1 MAYVM
6 VNSKDYNTPTEEY
19 YQRIENG
26 YIENGL
32 PLEYLEQA
40 YEKAEEM
47 VCERIERDNS
57 SISLFNRE
65 YLDSIS
71 NNDDIAVNA
80 FRMGAMYQQYFND
93 NDLEAFEIMDMVKE
107 YKTADRFEQV
117 LKEIELREQIGNLY
131 CAYGSNMDLEQMRYR
146 CPNSKVVSTSC
157 IEDYRLQFNQHAT
170 IVKDKGAKTPVVL
183 WEIAPQD
190 WKSLDR
196 YEGYPSYYRKELM
209 NVKVGGRERAS
220 LVYIMNTPDFAI
232 SPPALTYL
240 EGIKRGCKQHGIDTE
255 YLDKAYADSIQ
266 RVKQLRTRC
275 KHSLK
280 VGDKNEN

>member
-1 MAYVM
+1 MITDEEYDELMKLFFSPDNTPKEQPKKNEEYKIYVAYGSNINTEQMMFRCPDAEIYATGMVQDYELSFNKVATLQKKKGEEAPALLWKLSSSDERSLDKFEGYPHKYKKIAVDVKCQDKIVSGMAYVM

-93 NDLEAFEIMDMVKE
+93 NDLEAFEIMDMVK
-107 YKTADRFEQV
+107 
-117 LKEIELREQIGNLY
+117 
-131 CAYGSNMDLEQMRYR
+131 
-146 CPNSKVVSTSC
+146 
-157 IEDYRLQFNQHAT
+157 
-170 IVKDKGAKTPVVL
+170 
-183 WEIAPQD
+183 
-190 WKSLDR
+190 
-196 YEGYPSYYRKELM
+196 
-209 NVKVGGRERAS
+209 
-220 LVYIMNTPDFAI
+220 
-232 SPPALTYL
+232 
-240 EGIKRGCKQHGIDTE
+240 
-255 YLDKAYADSIQ
+255 
-266 RVKQLRTRC
+266 
-275 KHSLK
+275 
-280 VGDKNEN
+280 

>member
-1 MAYVM
+1 MKCQDKIVSGMAYVM

-47 VCERIERDNS
+47 VSERIERDNS

-107 YKTADRFEQV
+107 YKTADRFEQA
-117 LKEIELREQIGNLY
+117 LKEIELR
-131 CAYGSNMDLEQMRYR
+131 
-146 CPNSKVVSTSC
+146 
-157 IEDYRLQFNQHAT
+157 
-170 IVKDKGAKTPVVL
+170 
-183 WEIAPQD
+183 
-190 WKSLDR
+190 
-196 YEGYPSYYRKELM
+196 
-209 NVKVGGRERAS
+209 
-220 LVYIMNTPDFAI
+220 
-232 SPPALTYL
+232 
-240 EGIKRGCKQHGIDTE
+240 
-255 YLDKAYADSIQ
+255 
-266 RVKQLRTRC
+266 
-275 KHSLK
+275 
-280 VGDKNEN
+280 

>member
-93 NDLEAFEIMDMVKE
+93 NDLEA
-107 YKTADRFEQV
+107 
-117 LKEIELREQIGNLY
+117 L
-131 CAYGSNMDLEQMRYR
+131 
-146 CPNSKVVSTSC
+146 
-157 IEDYRLQFNQHAT
+157 
-170 IVKDKGAKTPVVL
+170 
-183 WEIAPQD
+183 
-190 WKSLDR
+190 
-196 YEGYPSYYRKELM
+196 
-209 NVKVGGRERAS
+209 
-220 LVYIMNTPDFAI
+220 
-232 SPPALTYL
+232 
-240 EGIKRGCKQHGIDTE
+240 
-255 YLDKAYADSIQ
+255 
-266 RVKQLRTRC
+266 
-275 KHSLK
+275 
-280 VGDKNEN
+280 